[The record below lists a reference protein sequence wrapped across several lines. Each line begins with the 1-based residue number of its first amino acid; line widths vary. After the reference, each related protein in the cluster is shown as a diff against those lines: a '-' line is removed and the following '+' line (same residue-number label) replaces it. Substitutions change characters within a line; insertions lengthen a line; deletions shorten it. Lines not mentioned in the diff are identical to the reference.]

1 MNFLKKLGI
10 ANTLMLVLCLVIIVV
25 AEYLFLSGEE
35 LHGIF
40 VGLWAPMLLGLLILF
55 KMVSNG
61 SK

>member
-1 MNFLKKLGI
+1 MNFFKKLGT
-10 ANTLMLVLCLVIIVV
+10 ANLMMLVLCIIIIIV

-40 VGLWAPMLLGLLILF
+40 IGMWAPMLLGLLILF
-55 KMVSNG
+55 KLVDDG

>member
-1 MNFLKKLGI
+1 MNFFKKLGT
-10 ANTLMLVLCLVIIVV
+10 AYLMMLVLCIIIIIV

-40 VGLWAPMLLGLLILF
+40 IGMWAPMLLGLLILF
-55 KMVSNG
+55 KLVDDG

>member
-1 MNFLKKLGI
+1 MNFFKKLGT
-10 ANTLMLVLCLVIIVV
+10 ANTLMLLLCVIIIIV

-40 VGLWAPMLLGLLILF
+40 IGLWAPMLLGLLILF
-55 KMVSNG
+55 KMVNNG

>member
-1 MNFLKKLGI
+1 MNFIKKLGI
-10 ANTLMLVLCLVIIVV
+10 ANLMMLGLCVIIIIV

-40 VGLWAPMLLGLLILF
+40 IGMWAPMLLGLLILF
-55 KMVSNG
+55 KLVDDG

>member
-1 MNFLKKLGI
+1 MNFFKKLGI
-10 ANTLMLVLCLVIIVV
+10 ANAFMLGLCLVIIIV

-55 KMVSNG
+55 KMVNNG

>member
-1 MNFLKKLGI
+1 MKFLQKLGK
-10 ANTLMLVLCLVIIVV
+10 ANTTMLVLCAVIIIV

-40 VGLWAPMLLGLLILF
+40 IGLWAPMLLGLLILF
-55 KMVSNG
+55 KMVNDG

>member
-1 MNFLKKLGI
+1 MNFFKKLGT
-10 ANTLMLVLCLVIIVV
+10 ANTMMLVLCAIIIIV
-25 AEYLFLSGEE
+25 AEYLFLSGEK

-55 KMVSNG
+55 KMVNDG

>member
-1 MNFLKKLGI
+1 MNFFKKLGT
-10 ANTLMLVLCLVIIVV
+10 ANTMMLVLCAIIIIV

-40 VGLWAPMLLGLLILF
+40 IGMWAPMLLGLLILF
-55 KMVSNG
+55 KMVNDG